1 MKFKTIEQENI
12 STVFLNGEIDMD
24 IADSVREVVFPLI
37 DAGKEVHLNLKDVQY
52 MDSSGISVLIESH
65 QKATELG
72 TKVVLKD
79 ISKSVLK
86 VIMMAK
92 LEQILNLGWWM
103 NSSVENNISEKKDF
117 VVSSS
122 SLKDVRSFSREVF
135 SKVNLNQDLKDE
147 LVLAIAEAAQNIVK
161 HAYQNQETDDKMEIK
176 ISLDNGELEIGF
188 FDKGRPV
195 DNSNVRHRK
204 IDDVKPGGLGTFFI
218 KQIMDAVVFKEGE
231 KPWIN
236 HLILTKKINYWPIIA
251 PTLKIGEYMAI
262 IKPPIIVPMKTIIIG
277 SIMLDI
283 FSTEVS
289 NSSS

>member
-1 MKFKTIEQENI
+1 MSYKVTEENNVSI
-12 STVFLNGEIDMD
+12 VHLDGEIDMD
-24 IADSVREVVFPLI
+24 VTEKAKEVIMPLI
-37 DAGKEVHLNLKDVQY
+37 EAKKEVHLNLKDVQY

-135 SKVNLNQDLKDE
+135 SKVNLNKDLKDE
-147 LVLAIAEAAQNIVK
+147 FVLAIAEAAQNIVK
-161 HAYQNQETDDKMEIK
+161 HAYQGEDTEDKMEIK
-176 ISLDNGELEIGF
+176 ISLANGNLEIGF

-195 DNSNVRHRK
+195 EKDKIRHRK
-204 IDDVKPGGLGTFFI
+204 IDDIKPGGLGTFFI
-218 KQIMDAVVFKEGE
+218 KQIMDAAVFKKDQKE
-231 KPWIN
+231 WVN
-236 HLILTKKINYWPIIA
+236 HLVLTKKI
-251 PTLKIGEYMAI
+251 
-262 IKPPIIVPMKTIIIG
+262 
-277 SIMLDI
+277 
-283 FSTEVS
+283 
-289 NSSS
+289 